1 MGGVFLNLFKM
12 FRAPK
17 SQLIELIMPANA
29 AAFQPVYFNNQ
40 PQLQSIMGDR
50 AVYIVGME
58 TYSSLHMDGSPI
70 TSGSPMAVP
79 DDLRNGTLTL
89 NVAGSLDYQQ
99 IPLVTLN
106 RTWQDSNAALEAA
119 GYANSHSGDLF
130 LFEDL
135 YQVDWTKSYVQSI
148 LTPPRGVSFSY
159 IFNVYYYWGAP
170 KKY

>member
-1 MGGVFLNLFKM
+1 MGFSLKLIKM

-17 SQLIELIMPANA
+17 SQLVELIMPANA
-29 AAFQPVYFNNQ
+29 AAFQPIYFQNQ
-40 PQLQSIMGDR
+40 PQLQSISGDR
-50 AVYIVGME
+50 SVYIVAME
-58 TYSSLHMDGSPI
+58 TYSSLHLDGSPV

-89 NVAGSLDYQQ
+89 NVAGTLDYQQ
-99 IPLVTLN
+99 IPLITLN
-106 RTWQDSNAALEAA
+106 RTWQDSNAAPEAA
-119 GYANSHSGDLF
+119 GYANTHTKDLF

-159 IFNVYYYWGAP
+159 IFNVYYYWGSP